1 MTPDFF
7 REAGGRLMTRRRLL
21 QNASGAGIAAVVGGS
36 TGCARSP
43 RGPGKLLGVVPFA
56 DESGVRSGR
65 VIGSGLDGRLALD
78 LTTLDSN
85 SLITSN
91 DRFFIRSCQPDQLD
105 SRVPWRVALH
115 GLDKTPH
122 VLTLDDLRPMVEP
135 QGTHLMECAGNPRG
149 YQFGLLSA
157 ANWSGIPLA
166 TVLQRAKSRSKDN
179 LVLISGFDQHSQLS
193 KQSMAE
199 ASWIFT
205 RDQLESSG
213 AFLATEMNGVPLTP
227 DHGFPVRL
235 VMPGWYGCTCIK
247 WVNKIE
253 LVDGA
258 VSATSQMREFAQRTH
273 QTGIPDLARDF
284 RPATIDLAA
293 MPVRIEKWRIGEQIE
308 YRLVGILWGGTRC
321 TSALMIRFKPKTD
334 YVPVESYDHRTTA
347 TWTLWTHVWRPNVPG
362 KYWIQL
368 RVADS
373 HVPTRRLD
381 AAYYTRKVILSE
393 V

>member
-1 MTPDFF
+1 MTPDFC

-56 DESGVRSGR
+56 DESGVQSGT
-65 VIGSGLDGRLALD
+65 VMGSGLDGRLALD

-105 SRVPWRVALH
+105 SRVPWKVALH

-166 TVLQRAKSRSKDN
+166 TVLERTKSRSKDS
-179 LVLISGFDQHSQLS
+179 LVLRSG
-193 KQSMAE
+193 
-199 ASWIFT
+199 
-205 RDQLESSG
+205 
-213 AFLATEMNGVPLTP
+213 
-227 DHGFPVRL
+227 
-235 VMPGWYGCTCIK
+235 
-247 WVNKIE
+247 
-253 LVDGA
+253 
-258 VSATSQMREFAQRTH
+258 
-273 QTGIPDLARDF
+273 
-284 RPATIDLAA
+284 
-293 MPVRIEKWRIGEQIE
+293 
-308 YRLVGILWGGTRC
+308 
-321 TSALMIRFKPKTD
+321 
-334 YVPVESYDHRTTA
+334 
-347 TWTLWTHVWRPNVPG
+347 
-362 KYWIQL
+362 
-368 RVADS
+368 
-373 HVPTRRLD
+373 
-381 AAYYTRKVILSE
+381 
-393 V
+393 